1 MLRAVLAFC
10 VLACANALGGPARA
24 GAITMA
30 SPGGKPKPL
39 SPGSNYPTTKNIQ
52 KQSYRFGSFVQAFQ
66 VPGKKEKYGVPI
78 YLPNGNINPAYLAA
92 ERKENEMAKKNNR
105 KTLTARRKQM
115 ESKGTFLLDSYIE
128 KKIGNVGSGKA
139 YYQSGK

>member
-1 MLRAVLAFC
+1 MLRDEFQTRRLALTLCLAF
-10 VLACANALGGPARA
+10 
-24 GAITMA
+24 
-30 SPGGKPKPL
+30 PL
-39 SPGSNYPTTKNIQ
+39 H
-52 KQSYRFGSFVQAFQ
+52 FFVR
-66 VPGKKEKYGVPI
+66 YGVPI
-78 YLPNGNINPAYLAA
+78 FLPNGNVNPAYLAA

>member
-1 MLRAVLAFC
+1 MRSPAFLVL
-10 VLACANALGGPARA
+10 VTGLGSVFRWRIGSRNRRDDLLHPA
-24 GAITMA
+24 
-30 SPGGKPKPL
+30 
-39 SPGSNYPTTKNIQ
+39 
-52 KQSYRFGSFVQAFQ
+52 QSAAQ
-66 VPGKKEKYGVPI
+66 V
-78 YLPNGNINPAYLAA
+78 NPAYLAA

-115 ESKGTFLLDSYIE
+115 ESKGTFLLDSYVE

>member
-1 MLRAVLAFC
+1 MRE
-10 VLACANALGGPARA
+10 GERA
-24 GAITMA
+24 GK
-30 SPGGKPKPL
+30 S
-39 SPGSNYPTTKNIQ
+39 
-52 KQSYRFGSFVQAFQ
+52 RH
-66 VPGKKEKYGVPI
+66 
-78 YLPNGNINPAYLAA
+78 LAA

-139 YYQSGK
+139 YYQSGR

>member
-1 MLRAVLAFC
+1 MLPPRAH
-10 VLACANALGGPARA
+10 PAASA
-24 GAITMA
+24 GVPLQKAE
-30 SPGGKPKPL
+30 GK
-39 SPGSNYPTTKNIQ
+39 S
-52 KQSYRFGSFVQAFQ
+52 
-66 VPGKKEKYGVPI
+66 KYGMPI
-78 YLPNGNINPAYLAA
+78 FLPSGAVNPAYLAA

>member
-1 MLRAVLAFC
+1 M
-10 VLACANALGGPARA
+10 G
-24 GAITMA
+24 
-30 SPGGKPKPL
+30 
-39 SPGSNYPTTKNIQ
+39 
-52 KQSYRFGSFVQAFQ
+52 SYRWLVPIRFFAHQLQYTRQSVGIIFIFLANRIIFRPLKQLQSKFDWVLPCGFGNFVQAFQ

-92 ERKENEMAKKNNR
+92 ERAEMAKTKANNR

>member
-1 MLRAVLAFC
+1 MRE
-10 VLACANALGGPARA
+10 GESARKSRRHA
-24 GAITMA
+24 
-30 SPGGKPKPL
+30 P
-39 SPGSNYPTTKNIQ
+39 
-52 KQSYRFGSFVQAFQ
+52 
-66 VPGKKEKYGVPI
+66 
-78 YLPNGNINPAYLAA
+78 
-92 ERKENEMAKKNNR
+92 AKKNNR

>member
-1 MLRAVLAFC
+1 MLGHYKSAKKEEHAAHV
-10 VLACANALGGPARA
+10 
-24 GAITMA
+24 
-30 SPGGKPKPL
+30 K
-39 SPGSNYPTTKNIQ
+39 
-52 KQSYRFGSFVQAFQ
+52 AFQ

-78 YLPNGNINPAYLAA
+78 YLANGNINPAYLAA

-115 ESKGTFLLDSYIE
+115 ESKGTFLLDSYVE